1 MAVAVRMVGLKEA
14 GARLE
19 EILEVANRDRV
30 VTIVTRQGVPYAA
43 VVPVPEEFRQARALS
58 ELRGSAEGCF
68 GDAAAFVREMRDD
81 EH

>member
-1 MAVAVRMVGLKEA
+1 MAAAVRTA
-14 GARLE
+14 GLE
-19 EILEVANRDRV
+19 EARARFGEILDLANRDGV
-30 VTIVTRQGVPYAA
+30 VTIVTRWGVPYAA
-43 VVPVPEEFRQARALS
+43 VVPVPEEFRQAPALS